1 MARSTPIVR
10 AETVTLSLDRH
21 EHQFAVGTP
30 AWYAW
35 LEQVSKF
42 AFVNDKGAFT
52 ARKEPVQHSGAY
64 WMAYRKRDGKLYRAF
79 LGESNKVTLE
89 RLNAVAI
96 LLSGCGDIQG
106 RQVSGNETLQ
116 VHQASIIPLL
126 RKKKSLQGLTITES
140 APNSNLPFQPTSLVG
155 RQEDVAAV
163 VKLLQSPDLRLLTL
177 TGPGGVGKTRLALQ
191 VATDLL
197 EVYPDGVCFVSLAH
211 LSEPDLLLSRI
222 AQALALKEKGNQSL
236 LTLLQTSLKSK
247 QFLLLLDNF
256 EQVVTAAHALVELL
270 EACPTLKIL
279 VTSREV
285 LHVRAEHQFLVNP
298 LALPDLKHLPES
310 ATLVQYPAVNLFLQR
325 AQAVRS
331 DVQLTPEN
339 APAIAELCLA
349 LDGLPLAIELAAAH
363 IKWLTPRALLARLE
377 RRRLPLLTEGARDLP
392 ERQQTLQ
399 NTITWS
405 YDLLSTEEQRL
416 FRRLAVFEGEFKFEA
431 VEAVSLTPDEDTI
444 PIWRV
449 LSSLI
454 DKSLLQAKE
463 LPGGKMCFNM
473 LETLREY
480 GLDCLAEHG
489 EEEITRQALATYY
502 LQLST
507 TSPSATMFPPLSDID
522 LTPREMDV
530 LRLLVHGLTSAQ
542 IAERLTIGLV
552 TVNSHVRSIY
562 SKLGITSRAAATR
575 YALEHKLV

>member
-10 AETVTLSLDRH
+10 AETVIWSVDRH
-21 EHQFAVGTP
+21 DHQFAVGTP

-35 LEQVSKF
+35 LEEVSKF
-42 AFVNDKGAFT
+42 AFVNDTGTFM

-79 LGESNKVTLE
+79 LGKSHNVTLE
-89 RLNAVAI
+89 RLNAVAVQ
-96 LLSGCGDIQG
+96 LSGHADKRG
-106 RQVSGNETLQ
+106 RQASVNEMLQ
-116 VHQASIIPLL
+116 VRQASIIPLI
-126 RKKKSLQGLTITES
+126 RNGNATQGLTIPES
-140 APNSNLPFQPTSLVG
+140 AHKNNLPLQPTSLVG
-155 RQEDVAAV
+155 RQEDVATV
-163 VKLLQSPDLRLLTL
+163 LKLLQSPDIRLLTL

-191 VATDLL
+191 VATELL
-197 EVYPDGVCFVSLAH
+197 EVYPDGVCFVSLAQMC
-211 LSEPDLLLSRI
+211 EPDLLLSRI
-222 AQALALKEKGNQSL
+222 AQALALNEKENQSPL
-236 LTLLQTSLKSK
+236 ALLQTSLQGKH
-247 QFLLLLDNF
+247 FLLLLDNF

-285 LHVRAEHQFLVNP
+285 LHIRAEHQFLVNP
-298 LALPDLKHLPES
+298 LALPDLKPLPES
-310 ATLVQYPAVNLFLQR
+310 AALIQYPAVNLFLQR

-331 DVQLTPEN
+331 DVQLTSEN
-339 APAIAELCLA
+339 AVVIAESCQA

-363 IKWLTPRALLARLE
+363 MKWFTPQALLARLE
-377 RRRLPLLTEGARDLP
+377 RRRLPLLMGGARDLP

-405 YDLLSTEEQRL
+405 YELLSTEEQRL
-416 FRRLAVFEGEFKFEA
+416 FRRLAVFEGGFQFEA
-431 VEAVSLTPDEDTI
+431 VEAVSRTLGDDTI

-449 LSSLI
+449 VSSLI

-463 LPGGKMCFNM
+463 QPGGKMCLSM

-480 GLDCLAEHG
+480 GLEYLAEHG
-489 EEEITRQALATYY
+489 EEEVTRQALAAYY

-507 TSPSATMFPPLSDID
+507 ASPLAALPTISVFD

-542 IAERLTIGLV
+542 IAERLVIGLV

-562 SKLGITSRAAATR
+562 SKLGVTSRSAVTR
-575 YALEHKLV
+575 YALEHHLL